1 MARLTRRHA
10 RIVWGVAAALA
21 LGGVFLAYTSPHLIV
36 DLANRIWACF

>member
-10 RIVWGVAAALA
+10 HIVWGLVVAVVLA
-21 LGGVFLAYTSPHLIV
+21 GVFMAYLSPHLMV